1 MDLVLEFDS
10 IAFLS
15 ENYVLNLFLKPDI
28 KTEIGF
34 CSDITGLSIEAFNLF
49 FSPAIKTET
58 GFYSEFTSITGSETY
73 LSSLFGFSEI
83 FLYTSWPGSTVGS
96 DPSTVIFITLG
107 NKFIFY
113 FIFCI
118 KF

>member
-28 KTEIGF
+28 KTEIGL

-83 FLYTSWPGSTVGS
+83 FLYTS
-96 DPSTVIFITLG
+96 
-107 NKFIFY
+107 
-113 FIFCI
+113 
-118 KF
+118 